1 MPNVIRLHVEEDAMN
16 DQLKLRASDSERQQ
30 VVDLLRAALE
40 DGRLKTEEYA
50 DRVELAYR
58 AVTHGDLAPLHA
70 DLPGGGA
77 GAATRVT
84 VPAAAA
90 TARRVGFAA
99 LPMVLRALW
108 TVWLVAVSINVV
120 IWVLVSGTSGHLAYP
135 WPLWVAGPSGAALF
149 GLSAPV
155 SQVRRGRSCP
165 GQRRPV
171 AQG

>member
-1 MPNVIRLHVEEDAMN
+1 MN
-16 DQLKLRASDSERQQ
+16 DQLKLRASDRERQQ

-58 AVTHGDLAPLHA
+58 AVTYGDLAALHD
-70 DLPGGGA
+70 DLPGGAA
-77 GAATRVT
+77 GAASRVT
-84 VPAAAA
+84 VPVAAA
-90 TARRVGFAA
+90 TARRVRFAA

-120 IWVLVSGTSGHLAYP
+120 IWVLVSGTSGHLMYP
-135 WPLWVAGPSGAALF
+135 WPLWVAGPFGAALF
-149 GLSAPV
+149 GMSAPV
-155 SQVRRGRSCP
+155 SQMRRSRRCA

>member
-1 MPNVIRLHVEEDAMN
+1 MN
-16 DQLKLRASDSERQQ
+16 DRLKLRASDSERQQ

-40 DGRLKTEEYA
+40 VGRLKTEEYA

-58 AVTHGDLAPLHA
+58 AATYGDLAPLHA
-70 DLPGGGA
+70 DLPVGSA
-77 GAATRVT
+77 GAAGRVT
-84 VPAAAA
+84 APVAAPPPK
-90 TARRVGFAA
+90 VGFAG
-99 LPMVLRALW
+99 LPMALRVLW
-108 TVWLVAVSINVV
+108 TFWLVAVSINVV

-135 WPLWVAGPSGAALF
+135 WPLWVAGPFGAALF